1 MIVNNMLIKLKK
13 HDDEGI
19 HKARQ
24 KLLSMQGKI
33 PYLKDIEVHSNIR
46 RGPEGYDLSV
56 TATYNSMQDFESYL
70 THPVHVA
77 VSGYIGGVVESVAAV
92 TYEI

>member
-1 MIVNNMLIKLKK
+1 MIVNNMLLRLKK

-19 HKARQ
+19 LKASQ
-24 KLLSMQGKI
+24 KLVSMRGRI
-33 PYLKDIEVHSNIR
+33 PYLVDIQVHSNIR
-46 RGPEGYDLSV
+46 RGAEGYDLSV
-56 TATYNSMQDFESYL
+56 TAKYNSMKDFESYL
-70 THPVHVA
+70 THPVHVE

>member
-1 MIVNNMLIKLKK
+1 MLLKLKK

-19 HKARQ
+19 LEALQ
-24 KLLSMQGKI
+24 KLMSMQGKI
-33 PYLKDIEVHSNIR
+33 PHLKDIDVHSNIR
-46 RGPEGYDLSV
+46 RGPEAYDLSV
-56 TATYNSMQDFESYL
+56 TAKYNSMEDFENYL
-70 THPVHVA
+70 THPVHVE

>member
-1 MIVNNMLIKLKK
+1 MIVNNMLLKLKK

-19 HKARQ
+19 LEALQ
-24 KLLSMQGKI
+24 KLMSMQGKI
-33 PYLKDIEVHSNIR
+33 PHLKDIDVHGNIR
-46 RGPEGYDLSV
+46 RGPEAYDLSV
-56 TATYNSMQDFESYL
+56 TAKYNSMKDFESYL
-70 THPVHVA
+70 THPVHVE